1 MALPLGNI
9 FSKVES
15 LRRAAADRDQRH
27 RDVHDVR
34 SGDIDTVIPGS
45 MPDAWPKPIVANL
58 VDTSARDMAETM
70 GVMPSV
76 NCATSTMSTQKARNF
91 ATKKTKIAS
100 WYLIESGLYAGQQI
114 VASDH
119 YLTYGMAIYVVEPDF
134 KNKRPHIR
142 VENPMGTYPELDAFG
157 RLRSYT
163 KVWREEAIHLVAK
176 YPQLLR
182 TVQGNQGDTGGWGER
197 EIELVK
203 YMDNE
208 RIVLYL
214 PQFGNLVVDQM
225 DNVLGKMYVSIGKRP
240 GYDHEI
246 RGAFDDA
253 IWVQLAKSRM
263 ALLGLEAT
271 EKTVRA
277 PLAVPRDVQKMTFG
291 DDAIIRTDNPD
302 KIKRVGIDV
311 PQAAMQEA
319 QILEQELRVGTR
331 TPEARS
337 GNMDASIITGRG
349 VQALMG
355 GFNTVITTG
364 QQVIGEALR
373 IAINL
378 AFEMDQALWPGE
390 KKTIR
395 GTVQGSPFEE
405 TYEPSKDINGDYT
418 VDVTYG
424 FAAGQDPARAIVG
437 LLQLRGDQLISRDFF
452 QRQLPMNIDVVAMQT
467 QIDNEQFTDALK
479 QGVMGY
485 MQAIPTMALQ
495 SQGMFDPVPELQKVA
510 ELMKLREKGKSVADA
525 VLEVFKP
532 KEQPAGAQAP
542 QDPLAAALAGAQ
554 GAGGPGGPPGPGGAA
569 GAQQGPN
576 MAGVTPQQGEPQG
589 RDLMGLLAGLNS
601 KGQATMAAQTRRQS
615 PI

>member
-1 MALPLGNI
+1 MALSYEQIVN
-9 FSKVES
+9 KVES

-58 VDTSARDMAETM
+58 VDTSARDMSEVM

-76 NCATSTMSTQKARNF
+76 NCATTIMTTNKAKAFNS
-91 ATKKTKIAS
+91 KKTKIAN
-100 WYLIESGLYAGQQI
+100 WYLIESNLYSGQQI
-114 VASDH
+114 MISDY

-134 KNKRPHIR
+134 KTKRPHIR
-142 VENPMGTYPELDAFG
+142 VENPMGVYPEFDMFG
-157 RLRSYT
+157 RLKSYT
-163 KVWREEAIHLVAK
+163 KIWREEAVHLVAK

-182 TVQGNQGDTGGWGER
+182 VLQANQTPGQTAGWMER
-197 EIELVK
+197 EIEVIK
-203 YMDNE
+203 YVDDE
-208 RIVLYL
+208 QIVMYL
-214 PQFGNLVVDQM
+214 PTQSKTVVDRM
-225 DNVLGKMYVSIGKRP
+225 ENPLGKIYVSIGRRP
-240 GYDHEI
+240 GFDNEV

-291 DDAIIRTDNPD
+291 DDAIIRTDSPD
-302 KIKRVGIDV
+302 KIRRVGIDV
-311 PQAAMQEA
+311 PQAAMQES
-319 QILEQELRVGTR
+319 QLLEQELRTGTR

-337 GNMDASIITGRG
+337 GNMDASIITGKG

-364 QQVIGEALR
+364 QAVIGEALR

-378 AFEMDQALWPGE
+378 AFEMDEKLWGSE

-405 TYEPSKDINGDYT
+405 TYQPSKDIDGDYT

-452 QRQLPMNIDVVAMQT
+452 QRQLPMNIDVVQMQQ

-485 MQAIPTMALQ
+485 MSAIPQMALQ
-495 SQGMFDPVPELQKVA
+495 SQGQFDPVPELQKVA
-510 ELMKLREKGKSVADA
+510 KLIELREKGKAVHDA

-532 KEQPAGAQAP
+532 KEQPAQAAA
-542 QDPLAAALAGAQ
+542 QDPLAAAMGGAQ
-554 GAGGPGGPPGPGGAA
+554 APGGPGAPGADSGAA
-569 GAQQGPN
+569 GAN
-576 MAGVTPQQGEPQG
+576 MAGVTPQAGQQQG
-589 RDLMGLLAGLNS
+589 RDLMSLLSGLNS
-601 KGQATMAAQTRRQS
+601 KGQATMGAQTRRQQ
-615 PI
+615 PV

>member
-1 MALPLGNI
+1 MALSYENI
-9 FSKVES
+9 AAKVES
-15 LRRAAADRDQRH
+15 LRRASAGRDQRH

-45 MPDAWPKPIVANL
+45 MPEAWPKPIVANL
-58 VDTSARDMAETM
+58 VDTSARDMAEVM

-76 NCATSTMSTQKARNF
+76 NCTTSIMTTTKAKQFNS
-91 ATKKTKIAS
+91 KKTKIAN
-100 WYLIESGLYAGQQI
+100 WYLIESRLYAGKQI
-114 VASDH
+114 TASDY
-119 YLTYGMAIYVVEPDF
+119 YLTYGMAIYCIEPDF
-134 KNKRPHIR
+134 KEKRPHIR
-142 VENPMGTYPELDAFG
+142 VENPMGVYPEFDIFG
-157 RLRSYT
+157 RLKSYT

-176 YPQLLR
+176 YPQLLKVLQANNNSR
-182 TVQGNQGDTGGWGER
+182 GPAVSWQER
-197 EIELVK
+197 EIEVIK
-203 YMDNE
+203 YVDDE
-208 RIVLYL
+208 QIVMYL
-214 PQFGNLVVDQM
+214 PQHGNQLVDRM
-225 DNVLGKMYVSIGKRP
+225 ENPLHKIYVSIGKRP
-240 GYDHEI
+240 GYDSEI

-253 IWVQLAKSRM
+253 IWIQLAKSRM

-271 EKTVRA
+271 EKNVRA

-291 DDAIIRTDNPD
+291 DDALIRTDNPD
-302 KIKRVGIDV
+302 KVVRVGLANNV
-311 PQAAMQEA
+311 APLQES
-319 QILEQELRVGTR
+319 QVLEQELRVGTR

-364 QQVIGEALR
+364 QSVIGEALR

-378 AFEMDQALWPGE
+378 AFEMDEKLWGAE
-390 KKTIR
+390 RKTIR

-405 TYEPSKDINGDYT
+405 SYTPSKDIDGDYT

-452 QRQLPMNIDVVAMQT
+452 QRQLPMNIDVVQMQQ

-495 SQGMFDPVPELQKVA
+495 SQGMFDPVPELQKIA
-510 ELMKLREKGKSVADA
+510 KLIELREKGKAVHDA
-525 VLEVFKP
+525 VLDVFKP
-532 KEQPAGAQAP
+532 KEQPGQAAP
-542 QDPLAAALAGAQ
+542 QNPLEAALAGSQ
-554 GAGGPGGPPGPGGAA
+554 AGPGQSPQGGPPGPSGGPP
-569 GAQQGPN
+569 GAPEQAQG
-576 MAGVTPQQGEPQG
+576 M
-589 RDLMGLLAGLNS
+589 DLMSLLSGLTSRGE
-601 KGQATMAAQTRRQS
+601 ATMSARTQRQS

>member
-1 MALPLGNI
+1 MALTLEST

-58 VDTSARDMAETM
+58 IDTSARDMAEVM

-76 NCATSTMSTQKARNF
+76 NCTTSIMTTNKAKQFNS
-91 ATKKTKIAS
+91 KKTKIAN
-100 WYLIESGLYAGQQI
+100 WYLIESHLYAGKQI

-134 KNKRPHIR
+134 KEKRPHIR
-142 VENPMGTYPELDAFG
+142 VENPMGVYPEWDLFG
-157 RLRSYT
+157 RLKSYT
-163 KVWREEAIHLVAK
+163 KVWREEAIHLVSK
-176 YPQLLR
+176 YPQLMR
-182 TVQGNQGDTGGWGER
+182 VIQGNQGSTDGWAER
-197 EIELVK
+197 EIEVVK
-203 YMDNE
+203 YVDADQ
-208 RIVLYL
+208 IVMYL
-214 PQFGNLVVDQM
+214 PQHGNQVVDRM
-225 DNVLGKMYVSIGKRP
+225 ENPLGEIYVSIGKRP
-240 GYDHEI
+240 GYDSEI

-302 KIKRVGIDV
+302 KIKRVGLDV
-311 PQAAMQEA
+311 PQATLQES

-337 GNMDASIITGRG
+337 GNMDASVITGRG

-364 QQVIGEALR
+364 QAVIGEALR
-373 IAINL
+373 LAINL
-378 AFEMDQALWPGE
+378 AFEMDEKLWGNE

-405 TYEPSKDINGDYT
+405 SYTPSKDIDGDYT

-452 QRQLPMNIDVVAMQT
+452 QRQLPMNIDVVQMQQ
-467 QIDNEQFTDALK
+467 QIDNEQFTDSLK
-479 QGVMGY
+479 QGIMGY
-485 MQAIPTMALQ
+485 MSAIPQMALQ
-495 SQGMFDPVPELQKVA
+495 AQGQFDPVPELQKVA
-510 ELMKLREKGKSVADA
+510 KLISLREKGKSVADA
-525 VLEVFKP
+525 VLEVFTP
-532 KEQPAGAQAP
+532 KEPPPGQAQAGS
-542 QDPLAAALAGAQ
+542 PLEAALGGAQ
-554 GAGGPGGPPGPGGAA
+554 GPGGPGGPAGPGGASEV
-569 GAQQGPN
+569 N
-576 MAGVTPQQGEPQG
+576 TAGVTPQAGEQQG
-589 RDLMGLLAGLNS
+589 RDLMSLLSGLNS
-601 KGQATMAAQTRRQS
+601 KGQATMGAQTRRQQ
-615 PI
+615 PV

>member
-1 MALPLGNI
+1 MAYTLENI
-9 FSKVES
+9 ASRVES
-15 LRRAAADRDQRH
+15 LKRAARDRDQRH

-34 SGDIDTVIPGS
+34 AGDIETVIPGS

-58 VDTSARDMAETM
+58 IDTSARDMAEVM

-76 NCATSTMSTQKARNF
+76 NCTTSISSSSKSKEFNS
-91 ATKKTKIAS
+91 KKTKIAN
-100 WYLIESGLYAGQQI
+100 WYLIQSRLYAGKQI
-114 VASDH
+114 TVSDH
-119 YLTYGMAIYVVEPDF
+119 YLTYGMAIYCIEPDF
-134 KNKRPHIR
+134 VDKRPHIR
-142 VENPMGTYPELDAFG
+142 IENPMGVYPEWDAFG

-176 YPQLLR
+176 FPQLLR
-182 TVQGNQGDTGGWGER
+182 VLQANNTAADTSGWAER
-197 EIELVK
+197 EIEVVK
-203 YMDNE
+203 YTDNDQ
-208 RIVLYL
+208 IVMYL
-214 PQFGNLVVDQM
+214 PQHGNQLVDRM
-225 DNVLGKMYVSIGKRP
+225 ENPLKKIYVSIGKRP
-240 GYDHEI
+240 GYDNEI

-271 EKTVRA
+271 EKNVRA

-291 DDAIIRTDNPD
+291 DDAIIRTDNPQH
-302 KIKRVGIDV
+302 IVRVGLGNNV
-311 PQAAMQEA
+311 APMQES
-319 QILEQELRVGTR
+319 QVLEQELRVGTR

-337 GNMDASIITGRG
+337 GNMDASVITGRG

-364 QQVIGEALR
+364 QQVVGEALR

-378 AFEMDQALWPGE
+378 AFEMDEKLWGSE

-405 TYEPSKDINGDYT
+405 SYVASKDIKGDYT

-452 QRQLPMNIDVVAMQT
+452 QRQLPMNIDVVQMQQ

-479 QGVMGY
+479 QGIMGF

-495 SQGMFDPVPELQKVA
+495 SQGQFDPVPELQRVA
-510 ELMKLREKGKSVADA
+510 KLIELREKGRAVHDA
-525 VLEVFKP
+525 VLEIFKP
-532 KEQPAGAQAP
+532 KEQAAGQAAPQSPLEAALSGGQSPAGP
-542 QDPLAAALAGAQ
+542 
-554 GAGGPGGPPGPGGAA
+554 GGPGGPGGAE
-569 GAQQGPN
+569 GAN
-576 MAGVTPQQGEPQG
+576 MAGVTPQQGQPQG
-589 RDLMGLLAGLNS
+589 RDLMGLLSGLNS
-601 KGQATMAAQTRRQS
+601 KGQATMSAQTRRQA

>member
-1 MALPLGNI
+1 MAYTLENI
-9 FSKVES
+9 ASRVES
-15 LRRAAADRDQRH
+15 LRRAARDRDQRH

-58 VDTSARDMAETM
+58 VDTSLRDMSEVM

-76 NCATSTMSTQKARNF
+76 NCTTSISSSNKSKQFNS
-91 ATKKTKIAS
+91 KKTKIAS
-100 WYLIESGLYAGQQI
+100 WYLYESRLYAGKQI
-114 VASDH
+114 NISDH
-119 YLTYGMAIYVVEPDF
+119 YLMYGMAIYVIEPDF
-134 KNKRPHIR
+134 KTKRPHIR
-142 VENPMGTYPELDAFG
+142 VENPMGVYPEFDAFG
-157 RLRSYT
+157 RLKSYT

-176 YPQLLR
+176 FPQLLR
-182 TVQGNQGDTGGWGER
+182 VLQGNTTAADTSGWAER
-197 EIELVK
+197 EIEVIK
-203 YMDNE
+203 YVDDQQMTM
-208 RIVLYL
+208 YL
-214 PQFGNLVVDQM
+214 PQQGNQLVDQM
-225 DNVLGKMYVSIGKRP
+225 ENPLGKIYVSIGKRP
-240 GYDHEI
+240 GYDNEI
-246 RGAFDDA
+246 RGAMDDA

-302 KIKRVGIDV
+302 KVRRVGIDV
-311 PQAAMQEA
+311 PQAAFQEA
-319 QILEQELRVGTR
+319 QLLEQELRTGTR

-337 GNMDASIITGRG
+337 GNMDASIITGKG

-373 IAINL
+373 VAIGL
-378 AFEMDQALWPGE
+378 AFEMDEKLWGND

-405 TYEPSKDINGDYT
+405 SYIPSKDIDGDYT

-452 QRQLPMNIDVVAMQT
+452 QRQLPMGIDVVQE
-467 QIDNEQFTDALK
+467 QQKIDNEQLTDALK

-485 MQAIPTMALQ
+485 AQAIPTMALQ
-495 SQGMFDPVPELQKVA
+495 SQGQFDPVPELQKMA
-510 ELMKLREKGKSVADA
+510 QLIELREKGKPIHEA
-525 VLEVFKP
+525 LLQVFKP
-532 KEQPAGAQAP
+532 NEQPAAQNALGAP
-542 QDPLAAALAGAQ
+542 QGAEQ
-554 GAGGPGGPPGPGGAA
+554 GPGGPGAPGGPPGAA
-569 GAQQGPN
+569 DVN
-576 MAGVTPQQGEPQG
+576 TAGVTPQAGEAPG
-589 RDLMGLLAGLNS
+589 RDLMSLLSGLNS
-601 KGQATMAAQTRRQS
+601 KGQATMAASSRRQQ
-615 PI
+615 PL